1 MKNRVELLAPA
12 GSPETFAAAFQ
23 AGADAFYMGAGD
35 FNARGRA
42 RNFSREE
49 MSEAVR
55 FAHRNGRRVYITL
68 NTLLFDDEFPAV
80 VDLLS
85 FLEGLRVDGVIVQDL
100 GLLSLLRN
108 RFQTIPVHAST
119 QLFCHNSQQAAYL
132 KKEGVSRIILARE
145 LSLDEIR
152 AIASAVPLEYEVFVH
167 GAMCFSFSGCCLFS
181 SHLYGDSG
189 NRGRCRQPCRLPFEG
204 ARGKSY
210 PFSMKDL
217 SAAETVGEL
226 ADSGVTALKIEG
238 RLRNAA
244 YVSRAVQMYR
254 SLIDASPVDR
264 TARRKEGKAA
274 PGSTRES
281 EGGYFRGREYRRLV
295 AANRPGGF
303 GEELGGVI
311 SAAGSLL
318 VFTSGVEIGKGSR
331 LRVVDA
337 EGRMLHEGTLLEYSR
352 PREGTYEWR
361 LPVKAPRA
369 KGMRVYLTGESRTFG
384 EWPAIRREAAM
395 HKFIPV
401 RLEIRLSRTAIEARA
416 VADDLAPFEFAR
428 AVETNTARTR
438 AVTTADIEDIFA
450 RTDRYP
456 FLVEKRHV
464 DIEPDIFVRL
474 GALKALRREL
484 YELLYAHYE
493 AGRDRRDAE
502 RKTAILAEMAS
513 IRDSSTADERL
524 YLEYADLET
533 DERADF
539 RVIDFESVAPSTSP
553 RARDVVLLPLFVS
566 EGRLPMVREAV
577 ASLVS
582 RGFRTY
588 MIPTYGWI
596 DFLRGFRDVE
606 IFGGPY
612 LYMVNSFSYAA
623 MTRAG
628 VGRFVVSPDM
638 GGERVVTRACRG
650 HLEVRSYRRE
660 LMATRLR
667 LPEECYRGAGTAVR
681 VLHRDEYDVV
691 YQDDK

>member
-1 MKNRVELLAPA
+1 MNDKPELLAPA
-12 GSPETFAAAFQ
+12 GSPETFAAAFR
-23 AGADAFYMGAGD
+23 AGADAFYLGVGD
-35 FNARGRA
+35 FNARKRA

-49 MSEAVR
+49 IKEATL

-68 NTLLFDDEFPAV
+68 NTLLFDDEFPGV
-80 VDLLS
+80 IDLLS
-85 FLEGLRVDGVIVQDL
+85 FLEDIRVDGIIVQDL
-100 GLLSLLRN
+100 GLMSLLRN
-108 RFQTIPVHAST
+108 HFPSIPIHAST
-119 QLFCHNSQQAAYL
+119 QMFCHNSQQALYL
-132 KKEGVSRIILARE
+132 KNAGARRVILARE
-145 LSLDEIR
+145 LSLEEIR
-152 AIASAVPLEYEVFVH
+152 SIIAMVPLEYEVFVH

-217 SAAETVGEL
+217 SAASLVGEL
-226 ADSGVTALKIEG
+226 VASGASAFKIEG

-244 YVSRAVQMYR
+244 YVSRAVRMYR

-281 EGGYFRGREYRRLV
+281 EGGYFHGREYRRLV
-295 AANRPGGF
+295 AADRPGGS

-384 EWPAIRREAAM
+384 EWPAIRREAAL

-524 YLEYADLET
+524 YLEYADLESG
-533 DERADF
+533 EPADF
-539 RVIDFESVAPSTSP
+539 RIIEFESIGAAMRPCPEEVI
-553 RARDVVLLPLFVS
+553 LLPLFVS
-566 EGRLPMVREAV
+566 GERLAGMHGEIAGLV
-577 ASLVS
+577 AAGH
-582 RGFRTY
+582 RRF

-596 DFLRGFRDVE
+596 EFFSRYDELE
-606 IFGGPY
+606 LFGGPF
-612 LYMVNSFSYAA
+612 LYAVNSMAYAEIVSRGVRHFS
-623 MTRAG
+623 
-628 VGRFVVSPDM
+628 VSPDM
-638 GGERVVTRACRG
+638 HNERIVTISYRG
-650 HLEVRSYRRE
+650 HLLPRTFRKE

-667 LPEECYRGAGTAVR
+667 LPDTCYRGAKATIR
-681 VLHRDEYDVV
+681 VARFAEYDVV
-691 YQDDK
+691 FEDDK